1 MGTISENKKLWTD
14 YDGKSKATN
23 GQSRGEQ
30 PKSCGG
36 TIRPGINAFV
46 PMDTILEIAPGVG
59 GCTRSRS
66 LQRGSV
72 GRDIGCI
79 LIRVCP
85 AFWRTMKGML
95 PQGRFS
101 VTGREVFGRTWN
113 RERRDLVGY

>member
-1 MGTISENKKLWTD
+1 MDRLRWQKQGDEWSVEGGTTEILW
-14 YDGKSKATN
+14 
-23 GQSRGEQ
+23 
-30 PKSCGG
+30 G
-36 TIRPGINAFV
+36 TIRPRINAFV

-59 GCTRSRS
+59 GCTQYRS

-72 GRDIGCI
+72 GRGIGCI